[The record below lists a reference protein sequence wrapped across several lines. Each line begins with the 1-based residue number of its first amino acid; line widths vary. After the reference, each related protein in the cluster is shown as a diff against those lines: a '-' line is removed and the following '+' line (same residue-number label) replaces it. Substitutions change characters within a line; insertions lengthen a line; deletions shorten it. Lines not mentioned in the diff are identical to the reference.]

1 MFLVLFLIE
10 LSIFCNIA
18 NGEYRY
24 KAQSDVLRQLE
35 SRLKEQILAQRQR
48 VGSGTQ
54 KQALAK
60 LERDF
65 EKVQGSVQVTKAKV
79 TKQQK
84 QYAARGA
91 NAVDANTTTQ
101 NYLQQQHAQQQLLL
115 QQDRLQEE
123 IMREREDE
131 IRAINKGMHQVN
143 EIYKDLAHI
152 VGEQQASVDAIENQ
166 MEDAKTTAQSGLDQ
180 VHQANEK
187 YGNNQCVM
195 M

>member
-1 MFLVLFLIE
+1 
-10 LSIFCNIA
+10 
-18 NGEYRY
+18 
-24 KAQSDVLRQLE
+24 LRQLE

-48 VGSGTQ
+48 IGTGTQ
-54 KQALAK
+54 KQALSK

-65 EKVQGSVQVTKAKV
+65 EKVQGSVQVTKSKV
-79 TKQQK
+79 AKQQK

-91 NAVDANTTTQ
+91 AAAMEAQSSTQ
-101 NYLQQQHAQQQLLL
+101 NYLQQQHAQQQLQL

-143 EIYKDLAHI
+143 QIYKDLAHI
-152 VGEQQASVDAIENQ
+152 VGEQQTSVDAIETQ
-166 MEDAKTTAQSGLDQ
+166 MEDARSTAQSGLDQ

-187 YGNNQCVM
+187 YGNSQCAIM
-195 M
+195 

>member
-1 MFLVLFLIE
+1 
-10 LSIFCNIA
+10 
-18 NGEYRY
+18 
-24 KAQSDVLRQLE
+24 SDVLRQLE
-35 SRLKEQILAQRQR
+35 QRLKEQILAQRQR

-65 EKVQGSVQVTKAKV
+65 EKVQGSVQVTKSRV
-79 TKQQK
+79 VKQQK
-84 QYAARGA
+84 QFAARGA
-91 NAVDANTTTQ
+91 AAMDSNNAQT
-101 NYLQQQHAQQQLLL
+101 NYLQQQHAQLQVQM

-131 IRAINKGMHQVN
+131 IRQINKGMHQVN

-152 VGEQQASVDAIENQ
+152 VGEQQSDVDAIENQ

-187 YGNNQCVM
+187 YGSNQCNIM
-195 M
+195 